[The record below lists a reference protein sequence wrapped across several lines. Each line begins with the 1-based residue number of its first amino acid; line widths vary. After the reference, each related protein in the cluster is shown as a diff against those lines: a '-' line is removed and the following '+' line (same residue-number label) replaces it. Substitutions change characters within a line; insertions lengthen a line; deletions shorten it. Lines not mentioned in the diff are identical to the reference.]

1 MKQKKFRDVRRRKE
15 LYNKYG
21 WVIWTLLATIICVT
35 VVWFTVTNI
44 VKWAQEEAVQEYK
57 QQQETEADPLVIS
70 TEQSHYGFITAH
82 TTEGTEQYYGYI
94 KQNTTEGLTDIHIYT
109 QVLPGEMSHDGWCE
123 R

>member
-35 VVWFTVTNI
+35 VVWFTVSNI
-44 VKWAQEEAVQEYK
+44 VKWAQEEAIQEYE
-57 QQQETEADPLVIS
+57 QQQEAEAEPLVIN
-70 TEQSHYGFITAH
+70 TEHSHYGFVTAH
-82 TTEGTEQYYGYI
+82 TTEGIEQYYGYI
-94 KQNTTEGLTDIHIYT
+94 KQNTANNLADIHIYT

-123 R
+123 E

>member
-21 WVIWTLLATIICVT
+21 WIIWTLLATIICVT
-35 VVWFTVTNI
+35 VVWFTVSNI
-44 VKWAQEEAVQEYK
+44 VKWAQEEAIQEYE
-57 QQQETEADPLVIS
+57 QQQKTEPEPLVIN

-82 TTEGTEQYYGYI
+82 TTEGIEQYYGYI
-94 KQNTTEGLTDIHIYT
+94 KQNTANNLADIHIYT

-123 R
+123 E